1 MRTWPVALGQL
12 GSEVHSGAD
21 TQLSAGIGSR
31 HIKSNSDVTCGAD
44 EASQAVWGTGRQW
57 GKDWLSEPA
66 QLVLL
71 HELGCCT
78 RGWHKWMFECACSP
92 LGDTSLSI
100 FCGPLFCCCSASPSL
115 SLSPCPS
122 FSYAC
127 SFVRTKSLLLSL
139 KNYCFYSHVA
149 KPCWISPEDKQVVPT
164 LKIKT
169 TKNTTTDQ
177 ALFLYY
183 YKWLKFN

>member
-100 FCGPLFCCCSASPSL
+100 FCGPLFCFCSASPSL
-115 SLSPCPS
+115 SLSPPLSLPLFFLCLFLCTYKIFAIES
-122 FSYAC
+122 EE
-127 SFVRTKSLLLSL
+127 LLLLFTRGQTLLDFPRRQAGGAYS
-139 KNYCFYSHVA
+139 KN
-149 KPCWISPEDKQVVPT
+149 
-164 LKIKT
+164 
-169 TKNTTTDQ
+169 KNNKKHNDRSGIIFI
-177 ALFLYY
+177 LL
-183 YKWLKFN
+183 